1 MFTIQ
6 KFIGNNPRLFKYDQ
20 APMLGEILFDSD
32 FESGNLDF
40 VFKLENT
47 SIYYCFM
54 RMDTNTKG
62 HTQWFYFKIWNTKAN
77 EPITFHICNCEK
89 EKTLFGKGLK
99 PYVFS
104 KKKNQFK

>member
-1 MFTIQ
+1 MIKYYYKYIHLYKDKYKEALEFIQQYLFSSYYVFTIQ

-62 HTQWFYFKIWNTKAN
+62 HT
-77 EPITFHICNCEK
+77 
-89 EKTLFGKGLK
+89 
-99 PYVFS
+99 
-104 KKKNQFK
+104 